1 MAFLQKITKL
11 VKKNIVLRVT
21 ARELVYWMKRQQYR
35 HYAKMTPVEKR
46 TVLFCVF
53 GGKSFSC
60 TPKAVYRYMK
70 SSGRF
75 NGWRYIW
82 LIEDE
87 SVIPE
92 SERDDS
98 TIIMQMSEAWKAFAT
113 AEYWFCNYNIPDYIY
128 PKSMQTYV
136 QCWHGTPLK
145 RLGYDIQKADNAMN
159 GRFEIRRRYRIDAK
173 KFAYL
178 LSPSAFCTD
187 IFASA
192 WNLRACNMTNKILEV
207 GYPRNDSL
215 FQFNELDV
223 LRIKQNILKNE
234 FEQSK
239 KKKVILYA
247 PTWRDNQYDLKIGYT
262 YQPPIDFDKLQK
274 ELGKDYIILFRAH
287 YLVANSFDFEKYKG
301 FVYDVSLYPDIN
313 ELYMCADLLIT
324 DYSSVLFDYANLKR
338 PMIFYMYDLE
348 RYQEDIRGFYIN
360 LEEMPGPIVKTQSEL
375 ISAIKYS
382 KKYEKEYGE
391 FLMKYNRLDDGKAA
405 ERLVMQVIKDYEG

>member
-113 AEYWFCNYNIPDYIY
+113 AEYWFCNYNIPDY
-128 PKSMQTYV
+128 
-136 QCWHGTPLK
+136 
-145 RLGYDIQKADNAMN
+145 
-159 GRFEIRRRYRIDAK
+159 RIDAK

-239 KKKVILYA
+239 EKKVILYA